1 MSSKI
6 IVIGNGFDL
15 AAGAKTSYANYFESD
30 FYKETK
36 EKAIKWINYCLAGS
50 YRGSSL
56 AVLYEDDPSPFNCWD
71 LLFCMKSS
79 HIDRLNCYSSIR
91 NWCDIE
97 QVIHESLTQRDK
109 RVFSW
114 RVIYDYIHE
123 LKRDVW
129 GQATNYPA
137 LEENNIMFKFL
148 ISTGWVEKSDSLD
161 HFYTLLLN
169 ELNKFERSFG
179 LYILSVTNESEE
191 YLFNAKRNVE
201 LLAHS
206 KENILV
212 DSFNYSTFYGEQCTI
227 RHINGDT
234 DNPIFGIDLNEEDEA
249 KFYEARC
256 FTKTSRRLQQDAL
269 NISDVVDIGADSINE
284 VVVFGHSLN
293 AMDFDYFNYLFTLL
307 KFNTFDIDKMGRI
320 EFVYKLHSDNSH
332 EYRTQY
338 ADKVYRILNRYEK
351 YVSQSSQH
359 IHINLLRFSGKLS
372 IMELS

>member
-56 AVLYEDDPSPFNCWD
+56 AVLYGDDSAPFNCWD

-97 QVIHESLTQRDK
+97 RVIHESLTQRDK

-212 DSFNYSTFYGEQCTI
+212 DSFNYSNFYGEQCTI

-320 EFVYKLHSDNSH
+320 EFVYKLHSDNSY

-359 IHINLLRFSGKLS
+359 ILINLLRFSGKLS

>member
-36 EKAIKWINYCLAGS
+36 EKAIKWINYCLAGN
-50 YRGSSL
+50 YRESSL

-97 QVIHESLTQRDK
+97 RVIHESLTQRDK

-212 DSFNYSTFYGEQCTI
+212 DSFNYSNFYGEQCTI

-320 EFVYKLHSDNSH
+320 EFVYKLHSDNSY

-359 IHINLLRFSGKLS
+359 ILINLLRFSGKLS